1 MDYHRDR
8 FPDHSLLL
16 RDSSDKL
23 RAILPAT
30 IKAGRVDS
38 HGGLSFGGLV
48 LDRNIG
54 ATEAT
59 EAFWAVVDHLRFEG
73 FDSFIYRPV
82 PAIYH
87 QQPAEEDRFA
97 LAQHQSRLI
106 HRDLSSAID
115 YSQPIVYQ
123 ERRRRCIRKAEQ
135 AGLVIEETQD
145 FGDFWEILAE
155 NLGQK
160 YHVKPVHT
168 IGEIELLQS
177 RFPKEIVLFQ
187 ARRAGRVVAG
197 VVLYLT
203 PTVAHSQY
211 TANNDVGRQTGSL
224 DLLFDHL
231 IKRFHAEG
239 KRFFD
244 FGVSTERD
252 GSLNEGLVEFKE
264 SFGSRTICFDRYEV
278 ML

>member
-16 RDSSDKL
+16 RDSSQRL
-23 RAILPAT
+23 RAVLPAT
-30 IKAGRVDS
+30 IRSGQPDS
-38 HGGLSFGGLV
+38 HGGLSFGGLIC
-48 LDRNIG
+48 DRSIG
-54 ATEAT
+54 AAEAA
-59 EAFWAVVDHLRFEG
+59 EAFWCAVDTFRFEG

-82 PAIYH
+82 PGIYH
-87 QQPAEEDRFA
+87 QQPAEEDLFA
-97 LAQHQSRLI
+97 LSQHRARLI
-106 HRDLSSAID
+106 HRDVSSVID
-115 YSQPIVYQ
+115 YRRPSPLQ

-135 AGLVIEETQD
+135 SGIEIEQSAD
-145 FGDFWEILAE
+145 FREFWEILTE

-160 YHVKPVHT
+160 YGVKPVHSLE
-168 IGEIELLQS
+168 EIHLLQS
-177 RFPKEIVLFQ
+177 RFPREIVLYQ
-187 ARRAGRVVAG
+187 ARWQGRVVGG

-211 TANNDVGRQTGSL
+211 TANNDAGRKIGSL
-224 DLLFDHL
+224 DLLFAHL
-231 IKRFHAEG
+231 IDRFEAVG
-239 KRFFD
+239 KDYFD

-278 ML
+278 PL